1 MKKIVEGHRATLY
14 ETYTKREV
22 FQGLA
27 LMVLISVVYLAF
39 VYGALASL

>member
-22 FQGLA
+22 VQGLT
-27 LMVLISVVYLAF
+27 LMVLISVIYLSF
-39 VYGALASL
+39 VYGAVASL